1 MIENSLKK
9 SDKPKANPRI
19 RALSIY
25 EELCEGKIVT
35 KNSEADK
42 FSVDP
47 HTIALDISDIK
58 NFLSEKN
65 TLDSGDSRNI
75 EYNRSKKS
83 YVMTGK
89 KSAYMDNGEI
99 LAVSKILL
107 ESRAFIKEEINN
119 ILDKMIEGCVPLKQS
134 KQIKKLIANEKE
146 HYVELENSTSIIEKI
161 WGIGEEIS
169 NKKYLNI
176 KYKKQSNEEVERL
189 VEPLAIL
196 FSEYYFYLNAYIVD
210 RDEKG
215 KIKRKYEHPAV
226 FRIDKILK
234 YKACEERYKEESKR
248 FEEGDFRKRVQF
260 MYTGKLLRVRFKY
273 TGKSIDA
280 IRDRLPA
287 AKFDEK
293 PGYVLVS
300 AEVYGNGI
308 LKWLLTQGTM
318 VEVLAPEEL
327 REEMRNTL
335 KAMSALY
342 D

>member
-119 ILDKMIEGCVPLKQS
+119 ILDKMIEGCVPLKHS

-146 HYVELENSTSIIEKI
+146 HYVQLENSTSIIEKI

-234 YKACEERYKEESKR
+234 YKACEERYKEERDR

-260 MYTGKLLRVRFKY
+260 MYTGELLNVKFKY

-280 IRDRLPA
+280 IKDRLPA
-287 AKFDEK
+287 AELEEK

-300 AEVYGNGI
+300 AKVYGNGI

-318 VEVLAPEEL
+318 VELLKPEEL